1 MSKKIKLYMLSGFLG
16 AGKTTFL
23 TSVLNDIADKK
34 VGVIMN
40 EFGKIS
46 IDGEIIKKDGM
57 ELVEIN
63 RGSIFCS
70 CLKLSFVDTMCTMCD
85 MDLDY
90 LFVESSGL
98 ADPSNVDDILFGVK
112 HKKGDFYEYKGIVS
126 IVDALHFFDQL
137 EDLETVERQIKH
149 CHLAVIN
156 KTDLV
161 DKETVEK
168 IKEKI
173 TEINPK
179 AAIQEAAFGK
189 FNYDFLNEDLLQN
202 QWAESEETTNTKE
215 NKPKTLM
222 LTYED
227 MVNKEDLTKFLE
239 EVSKHTF
246 RMKGFVKL
254 DDGWNQVDVVNRK
267 IDYKPCD
274 EKPEGSQLVL
284 ISKIG
289 PAVIKPAM
297 ETWKELIPVEMKLK
311 N

>member
-1 MSKKIKLYMLSGFLG
+1 MSKRTKLYMLSGFLG

-23 TSVLNDIADKK
+23 TRALKDLGDKK

-46 IDGEIIKKDGM
+46 IDGEIVKKDGM

-70 CLKLSFVDTMCTMCD
+70 CLKLNFVETMAQMSD
-85 MDLDY
+85 RNLDY

-112 HKKGDFYEYKGIVS
+112 HKRGDVYDYSGIIS

-137 EDLETVERQIKH
+137 KDLETVERQIKH

-161 DKETVEK
+161 DKEMVKK

-173 TEINPK
+173 KEINPK
-179 AAIQEAAFGK
+179 AMIQEASYGNFS
-189 FNYDFLNEDLLQN
+189 YDFLNEDLLKN
-202 QWAESEETTNTKE
+202 QWAKSEETTNTTD

-222 LTYED
+222 LTYD
-227 MVNKEDLTKFLE
+227 GVVSKEDLTKFLE
-239 EVSKHTF
+239 EVSEYTF

-254 DDGWNQVDVVNRK
+254 EDGFNQVDVVNRK
-267 IDYKPCD
+267 IDFKSCD
-274 EKPEGSQLVL
+274 EKSEGSQLVL

-297 ETWKELIPVEMKLK
+297 ELWKKYMSIDMKLK

>member
-1 MSKKIKLYMLSGFLG
+1 MLSGFLG

-23 TSVLNDIADKK
+23 TSVLNDLHNKK

-70 CLKLSFVDTMCTMCD
+70 CLKLNFVQTMAQMAD
-85 MDLDY
+85 RDLDY

-112 HKKGDFYEYKGIVS
+112 HNKGDVYDYSGIIS
-126 IVDALHFFDQL
+126 IVDALHFFDQIK
-137 EDLETVERQIKH
+137 DLETVERQIKH
-149 CHLAVIN
+149 CHMALIN
-156 KTDLV
+156 KIDLIPREMV
-161 DKETVEK
+161 DKIREK
-168 IKEKI
+168 IK
-173 TEINPK
+173 EINPK
-179 AAIQEAAFGK
+179 AEIQEASFGN
-189 FNYDFLNEDLLQN
+189 FNYDFLNKDLLKN
-202 QWAESEETTNTKE
+202 QWAESEDTTNTTE

-222 LTYED
+222 LTYD
-227 MVNKEDLTKFLE
+227 GIVSKDDLSKFLE
-239 EVSKHTF
+239 EVSVNTF
-246 RMKGFVKL
+246 RMKGFVEL
-254 DDGWNQVDVVNRK
+254 TDGWHQVDVVNRK
-267 IDYKPCD
+267 IDFKPCD

-289 PAVIKPAM
+289 PAVIKPVM
-297 ETWKELIPVEMKLK
+297 ESWKEIMPIDMKLS